1 MLLRAAFFWGKMM
14 TSPKIALFA
23 NKDSAQLRAIGD
35 AVREENGSPLIFDI
49 QLGGES
55 APDVC
60 IEGEH
65 LMWGG
70 IDFSDI
76 NVIHIRCTS
85 PNTLPSLPPVMN
97 PTTYSKYRTSY
108 FQEQEYQSAIF
119 SFFEQFT
126 NRGGLVINSLITYID
141 HDSKSQF
148 YEKMRS
154 QGFDVPRSLTTNDP
168 EEALEFID
176 RIGHVVVKPAI
187 GIGSTRIMT
196 SHDRENI
203 GLIKHCP
210 LLLQEQ
216 IMGNTVRVHFVGD
229 KVVLALRI
237 HSSGGVDSRTET
249 EKFDYFK
256 LPDEEEARIVSAN
269 RFLGLHYAAWDIIVA
284 GDNRCVYLDC
294 NPGPY
299 VMWIGPLFRKFV
311 FKQLARYMITYANTG
326 CLHTAA
332 SKVECWKS

>member
-1 MLLRAAFFWGKMM
+1 MM

-23 NKDSAQLRAIGD
+23 NKDSAQLNAIGD
-35 AVREENGSPLIFDI
+35 AVREENGTPLILDI
-49 QLGGES
+49 KLGGES
-55 APDVC
+55 APDMC

-65 LMWGG
+65 SMWGG

-85 PNTLPSLPPVMN
+85 PNTFPSIPPVMN
-97 PTTYSKYRTSY
+97 PTTFCRFRTSY

-148 YEKMRS
+148 YEKMRVN
-154 QGFDVPRSLTTNDP
+154 GFDVPRSLTTNDP
-168 EEALEFID
+168 EKAMDFVEKTGDVI
-176 RIGHVVVKPAI
+176 IKPAT
-187 GIGSTRIMT
+187 GVGSTRT
-196 SHDRENI
+196 LTAYDHKNI

-210 LLLQEQ
+210 VLLQEQ
-216 IMGNTVRVHFVGD
+216 IMGHTVRVHIVGD

-256 LPDEEEARIVSAN
+256 LPEEEEERIVSAN
-269 RFLGLHYAAWDIIVA
+269 QFLGLHYAAWDIIVTD
-284 GDNRCVYLDC
+284 DNRCVYLDC

-299 VMWIGPLFRKFV
+299 VMWIGPVFRKYV
-311 FKQLARYMITYANTG
+311 FKQLARYMITYAGSG

-332 SKVECWKS
+332 SKVERWKP